1 MAALDT
7 PTYESTKAV
16 AADLDKAEA
25 LEFDAGRPTSC
36 WWPRPKPEPV
46 LRRSRCAVAT
56 ATACGS

>member
-16 AADLDKAEA
+16 AADLDRAEA
-25 LEFDAGRPTSC
+25 LEFDAGRPYQLLVA
-36 WWPRPKPEPV
+36 EAEAGPV